1 VNESRIALVDV
12 NSFYVSCER
21 VFDPSLEGKPVVVL
35 SNNDGCVVARSNEA
49 KALGIENGTP
59 WFKLAADADRIG
71 VVAKSSNYELYGD
84 LSSRVMTLLG
94 RFGAA
99 QEIYSID
106 ESFLHLS
113 GTAGEMHRTALEI
126 KAVVARNTGLP
137 VCVGVAPTKTLAKF
151 MNRIAKQNPHLE
163 GVCAYDTMPV
173 RDTET
178 IMSKVPV
185 TGLWG
190 IAGRLGKRLNA
201 IGIFT
206 IADLKASDPVA
217 MRKKF
222 SVVLQRTILELNGT
236 SCIPLETV
244 RASKEQ
250 MIFSR
255 SFATP
260 VTTAA
265 RMREVMAL
273 YAQQAAIR
281 LAKEGQQAKIL
292 TCFAGTS
299 HFNEQ
304 ASSFPSA
311 TVKLPAPTAD
321 PVILTKAAVA
331 ALDGQVFDGVPYARA
346 GVMLTGLSPAGA
358 QPQLPSFA
366 TAHEDKNIGA
376 LLGQVM
382 DRYGTAAIGLGRA
395 GMTVAP
401 DWQMKRERMSPRY
414 TTEWDELP
422 VVKAC

>member
-1 VNESRIALVDV
+1 MTDSRIALVDV

-21 VFDPSLEGKPVVVL
+21 VFDPSLEGRPVVVL

-71 VVAKSSNYELYGD
+71 LVAKSSNYELYGD
-84 LSSRVMTLLG
+84 LSERCMRLLSRYG
-94 RFGAA
+94 SA

-106 ESFLHLS
+106 ESFLTLS
-113 GTAGEMHRTALEI
+113 GTPEEQHRTAREI
-126 KAVVARNTGLP
+126 KRVVARNTGLP

-151 MNRIAKQNPHLE
+151 MNRIAKQNAHLG
-163 GVCAYDTMPV
+163 GVCTYDTMPPG
-173 RDTET
+173 DTEN
-178 IMSKVPV
+178 IMSRVPV
-185 TGLWG
+185 TGIWG
-190 IAGRLGKRLNA
+190 IAGRLGKRLNG

-206 IADLKASDPVA
+206 VADLKASDPVA

-222 SVVLQRTILELNGT
+222 SVVLQRTILELNGIP
-236 SCIPLETV
+236 CIPLETE

-265 RMREVMAL
+265 RMREVMSL

-281 LAKEGQQAKIL
+281 LAKDEQQAAIM

-299 HFNEQ
+299 HFNEK

-311 TVKLPAPTAD
+311 TVKLPGPTAD

-331 ALDGQVFDGVPYARA
+331 ALDGQVYDGVPYARA

-366 TAHEDKNIGA
+366 TAHEEKNIGA
-376 LLGQVM
+376 LLGKVM

-414 TTEWDELP
+414 TTEWDDLP
-422 VVKAC
+422 VVRAN